1 MAEKKQN
8 IPPKPKNPPKN
19 GAETMRIEANKD
31 SHVKRVI
38 AVVSGKGGVGKS
50 SVTAMAAVWA
60 RRNGYETAIMDADI
74 TGPSMPR
81 MFGLGYADL
90 VATEECLYP
99 AATVTGIKVMSMNLL
114 TKQEDAPVIWRS
126 PVITGALKQFWTDV
140 NWGNVDY
147 MFIDM
152 PPGTGDVPLTVFQSL
167 PVDGI
172 LIVATPQDLVG
183 MIVRKAL
190 GMARMMNVPILGI
203 IENMSYV
210 VCPCCG
216 EQIRM
221 FGNSHVDET
230 ADKFGIPVVARIPVD
245 PAQTAACD
253 AGRAEYMEIT
263 CLEGL
268 RDVLPPIE

>member
-1 MAEKKQN
+1 M
-8 IPPKPKNPPKN
+8 
-19 GAETMRIEANKD
+19 
-31 SHVKRVI
+31 S
-38 AVVSGKGGVGKS
+38 
-50 SVTAMAAVWA
+50 AVWA
-60 RRNGYETAIMDADI
+60 RRHGYETAVMDADI

-90 VATEECLYP
+90 VATEEGLYP
-99 AATVTGIKVMSMNLL
+99 AASVTGIKVMSMNLL

-167 PVDGI
+167 PIDGI
-172 LIVATPQDLVG
+172 LIVATPQELVG

-190 GMARMMNVPILGI
+190 GMARMMKVPVLGI

-210 VCPCCG
+210 ECPCCG
-216 EQIRM
+216 EHIKV
-221 FGNSHVDET
+221 FGDSHVDET
-230 ADKFGIPVVARIPVD
+230 AEKFGIPVVARIPIN

-253 AGRAEYMEIT
+253 TGKAEYMDVSAMDGLAEI
-263 CLEGL
+263 
-268 RDVLPPIE
+268 LPQ

>member
-1 MAEKKQN
+1 MSETTHRE
-8 IPPKPKNPPKN
+8 PPKPKNP
-19 GAETMRIEANKD
+19 GAAGPESMRIEPNKG
-31 SHVKRVI
+31 SHVKHVI

-50 SVTAMAAVWA
+50 SVTAMSAVWA
-60 RRNGYETAIMDADI
+60 RRHGYETAVMDADI

-90 VATEECLYP
+90 VATEEGLYP
-99 AATVTGIKVMSMNLL
+99 AASVTGIKVMSMNLL

-167 PVDGI
+167 PIDGVR
-172 LIVATPQDLVG
+172 IVATPQELVG

-190 GMARMMNVPILGI
+190 GMARMMKVPVLGI

-210 VCPCCG
+210 ECPCCG
-216 EQIRM
+216 EHIKV
-221 FGNSHVDET
+221 FGDSHVDET
-230 ADKFGIPVVARIPVD
+230 AEKFGIPVVARIPIN

-253 AGRAEYMEIT
+253 TGKAEYMDVSAMDGLAEI
-263 CLEGL
+263 
-268 RDVLPPIE
+268 LPQ